1 MFYIYIRMKLTET
14 IYSIILKE
22 YSEGV
27 MRRLID
33 KFKSEQSNL
42 TDTII
47 ISYINDFKKISEKL
61 ENRDIMTYSWKDLET
76 TVDSN
81 RSTRIKAGKIDVTA
95 EDANLLYNRDGVRI
109 YHGKDKK
116 ACIKYSNGYSFC
128 IGARG
133 KNNMYSMYRQI
144 IGGAHQSTMDKIFNV
159 GPGSVVGTPYFV
171 FNDNMDKEDPN
182 HVLVIFEYAYDND
195 KPNPGISHYTVT
207 NADNNGDQEFVK
219 FSKIV
224 AKYPWVKP
232 LENVMVADK
241 GLSAEE
247 KEHAKQKEEL
257 ESSIKNLKNNFL
269 SNFRDKD
276 LYGSY
281 IHLFEYLEYGID
293 YLNNEITP
301 RERYNAMM
309 NGMNLYQAKLE
320 RDIISQ
326 KYIDDGETDAN
337 LKIILENVGKSF
349 MSGFILAKPDDFI
362 TPATNYIKRF
372 MIPFLK
378 EQGIKGIEGP
388 YYDSVVKYCVYSMD
402 RTKRLHRDLQRI
414 KDVTINN
421 ESAAVIEQI
430 LKLSEK
436 IMALD
441 KKYRHIA

>member
-1 MFYIYIRMKLTET
+1 MKLTET

-47 ISYINDFKKISEKL
+47 ISYINDFKKISQKL

-95 EDANLLYNRDGVRI
+95 EDANLLYNKDGVRI
-109 YHGKDKK
+109 YHGKDKT

-133 KNNMYSMYRQI
+133 KNNMYSIYRKKT
-144 IGGAHQSTMDKIFNV
+144 GGSSWPLMDKFINI
-159 GPGSVVGTPYFV
+159 PDIIGTPYFV
-171 FNDNMDKEDPN
+171 FNDNMNNEDPN
-182 HVLVIFEYAYDND
+182 HILVIFEYAYEDN
-195 KPNPGISHYTVT
+195 KPKPTISHYTVT
-207 NADNNGDQEFVK
+207 NADNKGDIEFTK
-219 FSKIV
+219 FNKIV

-241 GLSAEE
+241 GLTTDE
-247 KEHAKQKEEL
+247 KEYNKQKEQL
-257 ESSIKNLKNNFL
+257 ESSMRNLKNDFL

-293 YLNNEITP
+293 YLNTEITP
-301 RERYNAMM
+301 RERYDAMM
-309 NGMNLYQAKLE
+309 NGMNLYWSKLNDE
-320 RDIISQ
+320 IILQ
-326 KYIDDGETDAN
+326 KYINDGETDGN
-337 LKIILENVGKSF
+337 LKIVLENVGKIWLSP
-349 MSGFILAKPDDFI
+349 FILAKPDDFI
-362 TPATNYIKRF
+362 TPATEYVKRF
-372 MIPFLK
+372 MIPFIK
-378 EQGIKGIEGP
+378 QQGVKGIEGP
-388 YYDSVVKYCVYSMD
+388 YYDKVVEYCVHSMD
-402 RTKRLHRDLQRI
+402 FTKRLHRDLQRI

-421 ESAAVIEQI
+421 ESAMVIEEI
-430 LKLSEK
+430 LNFSDRK
-436 IMALD
+436 MALD
-441 KKYRHIA
+441 RKFQHLF